1 MARTFLIG
9 LFVCSLIPSAHCE
22 GLLPDLSP
30 SQIQQARKTLNEF
43 KSNPKGPYLQI
54 RWYCKDGSVLP
65 PAGTPCASRG
75 GGIQHAELSPAALKL
90 AAWNID
96 TGTILSSV
104 SFEQLFDA
112 ARNHHWLKELVL
124 EKYLTEMDQGWI
136 HRRALYYRG
145 ARQVEDEEKAGQRL
159 LVQLLSSP
167 DWLARNY
174 FLANQL
180 VAVIPH
186 GAPDSAVL
194 RIRTL
199 AGAIGD
205 RDPRFQAIRSKIHST
220 PGAED
225 LALVEKFLAEKTP
238 PENERIQLAE
248 LVALLKQRQ
257 SRGALAAHLPRF
269 QKKLAGSP
277 LAAPLEDLA
286 SAVRSESLPA
296 VFSTGAAL
304 SFEIRRQATVSADG
318 RRNLDLLDL
327 NAALLEK
334 AFETAPARAI
344 TPKTRRELLRDLDDY
359 FRFTFGA
366 GLLSRRQ
373 FDALQSEMHSLQNL
387 SEPPAS
393 AYYESVRYLA
403 RSSEWCRATVAK
415 DFAPVMRYYQA
426 FEPAARGLTDHLV
439 RGSMA
444 LPLAARLDVL
454 VADAGRAVGIR
465 HAIFHETATGS
476 VVALNPGVTVAK
488 LGIIEAGAEGG
499 PVDPTKMYVIP
510 ETVSDLEPMAGI
522 LSLDSGNALS
532 HTQLLAA
539 NLGIPNATIPSTLLP
554 TLLQHRDQELFFAV
568 TPRGVVVLREK
579 SGLSAD
585 EKKLWADNPVA
596 GKPRIELNTSK
607 LNLSDKRLPSLSEI
621 GKKDVGVTV
630 GPKAG
635 NLGQLA
641 SYFPAQVSPGLVVPF
656 GIYYDHVNRD
666 VDGSGVPLIR
676 QISAAYEEVE
686 RIRHSGAGVE
696 QINRF
701 IYPRLAQFRRAIQTM
716 PLMPAFERQLIESM
730 RLKFG
735 PDGSYGVYVRSDTNA
750 EDLPEFTGAGLNL
763 TVFNQVGNRNILQA
777 LKDVW
782 ASPFEERAYDW
793 RSRILQ
799 KHDRVFP
806 SVLLLRSV
814 PSDKS
819 GVIATANVDTG
830 ATDEITVNVSE
841 GPSGVVD
848 GGVAESLL
856 LKPNGEVKLLQQASA
871 DHRKILLP
879 AGGFQNVP
887 ARGDDYLLA
896 PAEIDQIRAMVAEVK
911 LKYPKVPGRGADLPW
926 DIEFGFEKGQLRLFQ
941 IRPLARYR
949 EARTLEALTRLEK
962 PADARKA
969 LVRLDERIP

>member
-1 MARTFLIG
+1 M
-9 LFVCSLIPSAHCE
+9 SA
-22 GLLPDLSP
+22 
-30 SQIQQARKTLNEF
+30 
-43 KSNPKGPYLQI
+43 
-54 RWYCKDGSVLP
+54 
-65 PAGTPCASRG
+65 
-75 GGIQHAELSPAALKL
+75 
-90 AAWNID
+90 
-96 TGTILSSV
+96 V

-112 ARNHHWLKELVL
+112 ARNHHRLKELAL

-136 HRRALYYRG
+136 YRRARYYRG
-145 ARQVEDEEKAGQRL
+145 ARQVEDEEKAGQRF

-167 DWLARNY
+167 DWLGRNY
-174 FLANQL
+174 FLAGQL
-180 VAVIPH
+180 AGVIPH

-199 AGAIGD
+199 AGAVGD
-205 RDPRFQAIRSKIHST
+205 RDGRFQPIRSKIHST
-220 PGAED
+220 PGPED
-225 LALVEKFLAEKTP
+225 LGAVEKFLSEKDLPEAER
-238 PENERIQLAE
+238 NQLSE

-257 SRGALAAHLPRF
+257 SSEALAAQLPRF

-277 LAAPLEDLA
+277 LSAQLEDLA
-286 SAVRSESLPA
+286 SAVRSEKPA
-296 VFSTGAAL
+296 AAFSAGAAL
-304 SFEIRRQATVSADG
+304 SFEIRRQVSVSADG

-334 AFETAPARAI
+334 AFETAYAQANTHR
-344 TPKTRRELLRDLDDY
+344 TRRELLDALTDH

-366 GLLSRRQ
+366 GLISTRQ
-373 FDALQSEMHSLQNL
+373 FDALQSEIRALENRP
-387 SEPPAS
+387 EAS
-393 AYYESVRYLA
+393 APAYYESVRYLA
-403 RSSEWCRATVAK
+403 RSSEWCRATVAR
-415 DFAPVMRYYQA
+415 DFGPVMRHYLE
-426 FEPAARGLTDHLV
+426 FEPAARGFTDHLL

-444 LPLAARLDVL
+444 LPLSMRLDLL

-465 HAIFHETATGS
+465 HSIFREAATAG
-476 VVALNPGVTVAK
+476 VVGLNPGVSVGK
-488 LGIIEAGAEGG
+488 LGVIEAGAESGA
-499 PVDPTKMYVIP
+499 PVDPNRIYVIP

-539 NLGIPNATIPSTLLP
+539 NLGIPNATIPSSLLP
-554 TLLQHRDQELFFAV
+554 ALMQHKDQELFFAV

-579 SGLSAD
+579 ADLSA
-585 EKKLWADNPVA
+585 EERKLWAENPLES
-596 GKPRIELNTSK
+596 KPRIELDTSK
-607 LNLSDKRLPSLSEI
+607 LNLNDKRLPSLSEI

-641 SYFPAQVSPGLVVPF
+641 NYFPAQVSPGLVVPF

-676 QISAAYEEVE
+676 QISTAYDEAE
-686 RIRHSGAGVE
+686 RIRQSGASVE
-696 QINRF
+696 QIDKF

-716 PLMPAFERQLIESM
+716 PLIPAFERQLIESM

-763 TVFNQVGNRNILQA
+763 TVFNQVGNREILQA

-793 RSRILQ
+793 RSRILR

-856 LKPNGEVKLLQQASA
+856 LKPNGEVKLLQQARA

-879 AGGFQNVP
+879 GGGFKNVP

-896 PAEIDQIRAMVAEVK
+896 PDEIDQIRRMAAEVRT
-911 LKYPKVPGRGADLPW
+911 KYPKAPGRGADLPW

-949 EARTLEALTRLEK
+949 EARTLEALARLEK
-962 PADARKA
+962 TKNAKDIV
-969 LVRLDERIP
+969 VRLDDRIQ